1 MHMIHPAAGQP
12 GYRRTSLWLLLSFII
27 IKMVFQYAVLSPYYE
42 LHRDEYLH
50 LDMASHLA
58 AGYLSVPPL
67 TAFNSLVI
75 QWLGNSFFWIK
86 FFPALYGALTMVL
99 VWKMVERLGGGW
111 FAQVLAA
118 LAFLCSGLSRM
129 NILYQP
135 NSFDILAWTA
145 LFWCLMQLLQTQN
158 NKWLL
163 WMGVVTGVG
172 VLNKYN
178 IIFLVLG
185 MAGALLLSSHRKVF
199 LSKYLYIGMAV
210 AVVIISPN
218 IIWQLQH
225 GMPVLHHM
233 KELSESQLVHV
244 SRISFLGDQ
253 LKFFVGGA
261 FIVVAAVIGL
271 IISPSFRTYRVII
284 GIYALTMLLFTYL
297 RAKSYY
303 SVGLY
308 PVLLAFGSVYWE
320 RIFTHDWTRYLRLL
334 WVALIVVPFGLLVN
348 VIFPVMKPVQIS
360 EKAGKFRSLGL
371 LRWEDGQDHI
381 LPQDFADM
389 LGWRD
394 LADMSWQTWQ
404 QVPEAEK
411 PYTLLICDN
420 YGEAGALN
428 YYNRGRNIP
437 LANAMDADYVF
448 WFREMDTIHY
458 IVKIG
463 KKPEGA
469 YMKMIGRLQQ
479 TGVMKDTLSREY
491 QWGAG
496 AWLLSDL
503 SPELPAALKRA
514 LREEQNVYSGK

>member
-1 MHMIHPAAGQP
+1 MIHRITGQP
-12 GYRRTSLWLLLSFII
+12 EHHRTSSWLLLSFII
-27 IKMVFQYAVLSPYYE
+27 IKIIFQFAVLSPYYE

-50 LDMASHLA
+50 LDMANHLA

-67 TAFNSLVI
+67 TAFNSLLI
-75 QWLGNSFFWIK
+75 QWLGNNFFWVK
-86 FFPALYGALTMVL
+86 FFPALYGALTMAL
-99 VWKMVERLGGGW
+99 VWKMVQKLGGSW

-118 LAFLCSGLSRM
+118 LVFLCSGFSRM

-145 LFWCLMQLLQTQN
+145 LCWCLMQLLQTKE

-163 WMGVVTGVG
+163 WMGVVTGIG
-172 VLNKYN
+172 ILNKYN
-178 IIFLVLG
+178 IIFLVIG
-185 MAGALLLSSHRKVF
+185 MAGALALSAQWKVYKN
-199 LSKYLYIGMAV
+199 KYLYTGMGIAM
-210 AVVIISPN
+210 VIIAPN

-244 SRISFLGDQ
+244 SRISFWGDQ
-253 LKFFVGGA
+253 PIFFMGGA

-271 IISPSFRTYRVII
+271 IFSPVFRAYRVIV

-320 RIFTHDWTRYLRLL
+320 RIFTHDWTRHLRLL
-334 WVALIVVPFGLLVN
+334 WVALIVVPFALLVN
-348 VIFPVMKPVQIS
+348 VVFPVMKPAQIS
-360 EKAGKFRSLGL
+360 EKAGKFRALGL
-371 LRWEDGQDHI
+371 LLWEDGQDHT

-389 LGWRD
+389 LGWRE
-394 LADMSWQTWQ
+394 LADMAWQTWQ
-404 QVPEAEK
+404 QVPAADR

-428 YYNRGRNIP
+428 YYNKGRNIP

-448 WFREMDTIHY
+448 WFHEMDTIRY

-463 KKPEGA
+463 TKPEGE

-503 SPELPAALKRA
+503 SPDLPAALKAA
-514 LREEQNVYSGK
+514 LRKKQNVYQGN